1 MEGRGGCSIAR
12 YEAYGVY
19 DTSKMDRI
27 MLRFRP
33 IAPKPATGGGSGETG
48 GGTEVCYKSG
58 RRKRRHTKGSITKR
72 KRRVTTLSLISETPD
87 CKDCISKET
96 KTMVATPSLWLS
108 SGESD
113 AAAADDAVYRKESL
127 SFVGGGGESLD
138 RAVRMVVGS
147 SSSSCVTVESV
158 TETWVSGGGWLECT
172 DEEMKVN
179 LGKDLC
185 PGFISDVFGRVT
197 WTNGAYK
204 EMVGGGGRDM
214 TTVRL
219 LMKQKLPPAT
229 IFPAFTCRV
238 RVQYSCGKDRKSL
251 TLPCDV
257 WRMNGGG
264 IAWRLDINAALCLG
278 R

>member
-19 DTSKMDRI
+19 GMSKMDRI

-33 IAPKPATGGGSGETG
+33 IAPKPATGGGSRETG
-48 GGTEVCYKSG
+48 GGTEFCYKPG
-58 RRKRRHTKGSITKR
+58 RGKRRHSKGSITKR
-72 KRRVTTLSLISETPD
+72 KRRVTTLPLISETPD

-96 KTMVATPSLWLS
+96 KTPSLWLS
-108 SGESD
+108 SGES
-113 AAAADDAVYRKESL
+113 AAAEADAGYRKESFG
-127 SFVGGGGESLD
+127 FVGGGGESLD

-158 TETWVSGGGWLECT
+158 TETWVSGGDWLECT

-179 LGKDLC
+179 LGKDSC
-185 PGFISDVFGRVT
+185 PGFISDVFGWVT
-197 WTNGAYK
+197 WTNVAYK
-204 EMVGGGGRDM
+204 EMVGGGGREM

-238 RVQYSCGKDRKSL
+238 RVQYSCGNDRNSL

>member
-19 DTSKMDRI
+19 DMSKMDRI

-33 IAPKPATGGGSGETG
+33 IAPKPATGGCSGETG
-48 GGTEVCYKSG
+48 GGTEDCYKPG
-58 RRKRRHTKGSITKR
+58 RRKRRHTKGSTTKR
-72 KRRVTTLSLISETPD
+72 KRRVTTLPLISETPD

-96 KTMVATPSLWLS
+96 KTMVAPPSLWLR
-108 SGESD
+108 SGES
-113 AAAADDAVYRKESL
+113 ASAADDDA
-127 SFVGGGGESLD
+127 VGGGGESLD

-158 TETWVSGGGWLECT
+158 TEAWVSGGGWLECT

-179 LGKDLC
+179 LGKDSC

-204 EMVGGGGRDM
+204 EMVGCGGRDM

-238 RVQYSCGKDRKSL
+238 RVQYSCGKDRNSL

-257 WRMNGGG
+257 WRLNGGG